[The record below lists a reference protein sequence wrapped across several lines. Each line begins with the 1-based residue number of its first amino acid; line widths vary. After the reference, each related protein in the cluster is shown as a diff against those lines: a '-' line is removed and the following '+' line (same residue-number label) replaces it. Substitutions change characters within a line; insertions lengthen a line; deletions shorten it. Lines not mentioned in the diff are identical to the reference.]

1 MSKNNSKAFE
11 LLQKMSKSFFLPISI
26 LPFAGIFLGIGASF
40 TNPANIKSLGLETI
54 LADGTFLNILLKIFT
69 GVGEVVFG
77 NLPLFFAIAVAI
89 GLARQ
94 SKEVAAMS
102 SAVSYLVMNI
112 TVNKLLVNSGKI
124 LADGSV
130 RPDIPLG
137 SITSVLGIQ
146 SLQIGVFGGII
157 VGMVVAYLHNRY
169 YKIELP
175 SALSFFGGTK
185 FIPIISIVF
194 GVFLGMFFYI
204 FWPFIQIGISKLG
217 NIVINSG
224 YLGTFIFGATERGLI
239 PFGLHHAFYLP
250 IWTTELGGSMEVAGK
265 VVSGAQSIYFA
276 QLQDPAT
283 TKFSINAVRF
293 LVGKYP
299 FMMGGLPGA
308 ALAMYHCVPKENR
321 KKVKGL
327 YLGAGLTTFLTG
339 ITEPIEFT
347 FLFLSPLL
355 FVIHVICAGFS
366 FLACHV
372 LNIAVGTTFSDGLID
387 FTMFGLLQGVQKT
400 NWPYL
405 VLLMLVYFVIYY
417 AMFKYLII
425 KWDVKVQGRDN
436 EETKLYTKADYL
448 AKNADNKEDLISE
461 LIIKGLGGRNNILD
475 LDNCATRLRVSVVDG
490 SLADENI
497 LKATGASGVLKRN
510 TAIQVI
516 YGPRVSIVKSN
527 LDDYMST
534 HLEDIEIS
542 DKDFKEIKSERELPK
557 ERQVKCDLVV
567 PVNGKLL
574 CINKCSDEGFSKKML
589 GDGCVLIPKDG
600 NVYSPVNGEITI
612 ISDTKHAISIYTET
626 GEELLVHMGLDTVNM
641 NGEPF
646 DIFVNVGDKVE
657 KGQKIA
663 HIDLDKIKEKG
674 YSTEIIFSYPELDDE
689 TYFVDV
695 KEGEVQVGDKD
706 KITIN
711 KK

>member
-1 MSKNNSKAFE
+1 MEKQESRIFE

-54 LADGTFLNILLKIFT
+54 LADGTFLNILLKIFS

-94 SKEVAAMS
+94 NKEVAAMA

-112 TVNKLLVNSGKI
+112 TVNKLLVSSGEI
-124 LADGSV
+124 LADGSISSDV
-130 RPDIPLG
+130 PLG

-146 SLQIGVFGGII
+146 SLQIGVFGGIV
-157 VGMVVAYLHNRY
+157 VGMVVAYLHNKY

-185 FIPIISIVF
+185 FVPIISIIF
-194 GVFLGMFFYI
+194 GVFIGIFFYL
-204 FWPFIQIGISKLG
+204 FWPFIQAGISKLG
-217 NIVINSG
+217 NVVINSG

-265 VVSGAQSIYFA
+265 IVSGAQSIYFA
-276 QLQDPAT
+276 QLQDPNT
-283 TKFSINAVRF
+283 TSFSINAVRF

-321 KKVKGL
+321 KRVKGL

-355 FVIHVICAGFS
+355 FVIHVICAGFAFIS
-366 FLACHV
+366 CHV

-387 FTMFGLLQGVQKT
+387 FTMFGLLQGIEKT
-400 NWPYL
+400 RWPLL
-405 VLLMLVYFVIYY
+405 VVLMLVYFVIYY
-417 AMFKYLII
+417 VMFKYLII
-425 KWDVKVQGRDN
+425 KWDVKVPGRDN
-436 EETKLYTKADYL
+436 ENSKLYTKADYL
-448 AKNADNKEDLISE
+448 AKNAHEKEDLVSE
-461 LIIKGLGGRNNILD
+461 LIIKGLGGRENILD
-475 LDNCATRLRVSVVDG
+475 VDNCATRLRVTVVNGTLID
-490 SLADENI
+490 DEI
-497 LKATGASGVLKRN
+497 LKATGASGVIKRN
-510 TAIQVI
+510 TAIQVV

-534 HLEDIEIS
+534 HLEDQEITE
-542 DKDFKEIKSERELPK
+542 KEFEEIKKEKELPK
-557 ERQVKCDLVV
+557 ERQLRCDMVV
-567 PVNGKLL
+567 PVNGELL
-574 CINKCSDEGFSKKML
+574 CINKCSDEGFASKML
-589 GDGCVLIPKDG
+589 GDGYVLIPKDG
-600 NVYSPVNGEITI
+600 NIYSPVDGEITI
-612 ISDTKHAISIYTET
+612 ISDTKHAISISTASGDEM
-626 GEELLVHMGLDTVNM
+626 LIHMGLDTVNM
-641 NGEPF
+641 NGEGF
-646 DIFVNVGDKVE
+646 NILCNVGDKV
-657 KGQKIA
+657 KMGQKIA
-663 HIDLDKIKEKG
+663 EVNLEKIKSQG
-674 YSTEIIFSYPELDDE
+674 YSTEMIFAYPELED
-689 TYFVDV
+689 TCFVEV
-695 KEGEVQVGDKD
+695 KEGEVSAGDKD
-706 KITIN
+706 KISIN